1 MKNTARKN
9 ETSQERYTRK
19 SHSFKNFLNTQNGR
33 AWAGKERKRQD
44 QIMREEVGHVTDA
57 EEEQRYNDTVKEL
70 ENTYICDSCFWM
82 WEYDGEKKCPDC
94 GSKKIKKC
102 A

>member
-9 ETSQERYTRK
+9 ETSQERYT
-19 SHSFKNFLNTQNGR
+19 

-70 ENTYICDSCFWM
+70 ENTYICDSCFWS
-82 WEYDGEKKCPDC
+82 WGRQGQERKLK
-94 GSKKIKKC
+94 
-102 A
+102 